1 MIKNGNMTD
10 KEIMALGRKH
20 GIAMLRDLKAQD
32 ATTGEYIGV
41 ASFALHGI
49 ILAARL
55 KSGVDIRTLRETFN
69 HCLDIWMDDNEEHNN
84 GN

>member
-1 MIKNGNMTD
+1 MTD
-10 KEIMALGRKH
+10 KEIMDMGRKH
-20 GIAMLRDLKAQD
+20 GLAMLRDLKAHD

-41 ASFALHGI
+41 ASFALQGI

-55 KSGVDIRTLRETFN
+55 KSGVGIAEIRKTFN
-69 HCLDIWMDDNEEHNN
+69 ECLDKWLDDVIENDRY

>member
-1 MIKNGNMTD
+1 MTD
-10 KEIMALGRKH
+10 KEIMDMGRKH
-20 GIAMLRDLKAQD
+20 GIAMLRDLKAHG

-41 ASFALHGI
+41 ASFALQGI

-55 KSGVDIRTLRETFN
+55 KCGVDIGTLRETFN
-69 HCLDIWMDDNEEHNN
+69 HCLDIWINDNEEHNN

>member
-1 MIKNGNMTD
+1 MTD
-10 KEIMALGRKH
+10 KEIMEMGRKH
-20 GIAMLRDLKAQD
+20 GLAMLRDLKAHD

-41 ASFALHGI
+41 ASFAIQGI

-55 KSGVDIRTLRETFN
+55 KSGVDIKILRETFN
-69 HCLDIWMDDNEEHNN
+69 NCLDLFMDDVIENARY

>member
-1 MIKNGNMTD
+1 MTD
-10 KEIMALGRKH
+10 NEIIEMGRKH
-20 GIAMLRDLKAQD
+20 GIAMLRDLEAQG
-32 ATTGEYIGV
+32 ATPGEYIGV
-41 ASFALHGI
+41 ASFALQGI

-55 KSGVDIRTLRETFN
+55 KSGVDIGTLRETFN

>member
-1 MIKNGNMTD
+1 MTD
-10 KEIMALGRKH
+10 KEIMDMGRKH
-20 GIAMLRDLKAQD
+20 GIAMLRDLKAHD

-41 ASFALHGI
+41 AAFALQGI

-55 KSGVDIRTLRETFN
+55 HSGVDIKTLRETFN

>member
-1 MIKNGNMTD
+1 MTD
-10 KEIMALGRKH
+10 KKIMDLGRKH
-20 GIAMLRDLKAQD
+20 GLAMLRDLKAHD

-41 ASFALHGI
+41 ASFALQGI

-55 KSGVDIRTLRETFN
+55 KSGVDIGTLRETFN
-69 HCLDIWMDDNEEHNN
+69 HCLNIWIDDDKEHDN

>member
-1 MIKNGNMTD
+1 MTD
-10 KEIMALGRKH
+10 KEIMDLGRKH
-20 GIAMLRDLKAQD
+20 GLAMLSDLKAHN

-41 ASFALHGI
+41 ASFALQGI

-55 KSGVDIRTLRETFN
+55 HSGVDIKILRETFD
-69 HCLDIWMDDNEEHNN
+69 HCLDLFMDDIENARN

>member
-1 MIKNGNMTD
+1 MTD
-10 KEIMALGRKH
+10 KEIMDMGSKH
-20 GIAMLRDLKAQD
+20 GIAMLRDLKAND

-41 ASFALHGI
+41 AAFALQGI

-55 KSGVDIRTLRETFN
+55 HSGVDIKTLRETFD
-69 HCLDIWMDDNEEHNN
+69 HCLNIWLDDDKEHEN

>member
-1 MIKNGNMTD
+1 MTD
-10 KEIMALGRKH
+10 KEIMDMGSKH
-20 GIAMLRDLKAQD
+20 GLAMLRDLKAHD

-41 ASFALHGI
+41 ASFALQGI

-55 KSGVDIRTLRETFN
+55 HSGVDIKILCETFN
-69 HCLDIWMDDNEEHNN
+69 HCLDIWLDDDKEHDN